1 MVEETKNEAE
11 PAEEKKTLIFNLF
24 SFSIACEQKGAS
36 VYEKIQKYTQSLVVG
51 LLNLII
57 IIFLIMWLFKPLVLL
72 DFHIIPYKF
81 HDTYLVVY

>member
-57 IIFLIMWLFKPLVLL
+57 IIFFNNVAVQTSSSTRLSYYSL
-72 DFHIIPYKF
+72 
-81 HDTYLVVY
+81 

>member
-57 IIFLIMWLFKPLVLL
+57 IFIFNNVAVQTSSSTRLSYYSL
-72 DFHIIPYKF
+72 
-81 HDTYLVVY
+81 